1 MAYQGDKTTGFQSPA
16 QDFVEPVVDLAERL
30 DLKRPG
36 IYPVRVLGQALAE
49 RGIFH
54 GDVLV
59 ANAAADPQPGRVCVA
74 FVNADVI
81 LATLTYR
88 DAQWWLV
95 PSQGAP
101 VCVADDAAI
110 WAIVEA
116 LVRFQ
121 V

>member
-1 MAYQGDKTTGFQSPA
+1 MTYQGDKTTGFPSPA
-16 QDFVEPVVDLAERL
+16 QDHVEPVVDLAARL
-30 DLKRPG
+30 DLHRPG

-49 RGIFH
+49 RGILH

-81 LATLTYR
+81 LATLSYKE
-88 DAQWWLV
+88 DQWWLL
-95 PSQGAP
+95 PAQGTP
-101 VCVADDAAI
+101 VLVAEEAEI

-116 LVRFQ
+116 LVRFN

>member
-1 MAYQGDKTTGFQSPA
+1 MSYQGDKTTGFQSPA

-30 DLKRPG
+30 DLRRPG
-36 IYPVRVLGQALAE
+36 MYPVRVLGQALAE
-49 RGIFH
+49 RGILH

-81 LATLTYR
+81 LATLSYE
-88 DAQWWLV
+88 AGQWWLV
-95 PSQGAP
+95 PSQGGQ
-101 VCVADDAAI
+101 VALSENAEI

-116 LVRFQ
+116 LVRFR

>member
-1 MAYQGDKTTGFQSPA
+1 
-16 QDFVEPVVDLAERL
+16 
-30 DLKRPG
+30 
-36 IYPVRVLGQALAE
+36 
-49 RGIFH
+49 
-54 GDVLV
+54 
-59 ANAAADPQPGRVCVA
+59 VCVA

>member
-1 MAYQGDKTTGFQSPA
+1 MAYKGDKTTGFQSPA
-16 QDFVEPVVDLAERL
+16 QDFVEPVLDLASRL
-30 DLKRPG
+30 NLQRAG

-49 RGIFH
+49 RGILH

-59 ANAAADPQPGRVCVA
+59 ANAAADPRPGRVCVA

-81 LATLTYR
+81 LATLSYR
-88 DAQWWLV
+88 EDQWWLQ
-95 PSQGAP
+95 PSHGAP
-101 VCVADDAAI
+101 IPVAEDAEI

-116 LVRFQ
+116 LVRFG